1 MFRWPFAQSPS
12 NYYDM
17 VRKSLIYPITVLWTA
32 GLGLLLFPVLT
43 LQLLQSS
50 IPFEPMIAR
59 FLGRFFIGLASFVS
73 LTYYFRLK
81 QLYIWTIYIRLFFLI
96 SLVALFSLYKNLL
109 FGIVLI
115 ILVIGIGLTI
125 LAYQFDKNEP

>member
-1 MFRWPFAQSPS
+1 
-12 NYYDM
+12 M

-32 GLGLLLFPVLT
+32 GLGLLLFPGMTV
-43 LQLLQSS
+43 QLLQSN
-50 IPFEPMIAR
+50 IPFEPMITR
-59 FLGRFFIGLASFVS
+59 FSGMFVIGLAGFVS

-81 QLYIWTIYIRLFFLI
+81 QLYIWTVYIRLFFLI

-109 FGIVLI
+109 FGIVLL